1 MAISQQ
7 DRIPVFVAVARIFD
21 LVIAGV
27 YLEAWV
33 LTAMMTAPFTTG
45 EMSRR
50 IERDDRVH
58 IEYMPTQVVTGFI
71 SWTLHKISI
80 RGRIAARRA
89 VAGLLKYPTVW
100 VETRQLKTPSRN
112 LHSTHRRPRLHHPNV
127 QSPGWE
133 LH

>member
-1 MAISQQ
+1 MVISQQ
-7 DRIPVFVAVARIFD
+7 DRIPVFVAVARIFN

-58 IEYMPTQVVTGFI
+58 IEYVPTQVGDRVHQGEGD
-71 SWTLHKISI
+71 L
-80 RGRIAARRA
+80 GRVQGRWYQVCQFGKKGARVVR
-89 VAGLLKYPTVW
+89 VFC
-100 VETRQLKTPSRN
+100 
-112 LHSTHRRPRLHHPNV
+112 
-127 QSPGWE
+127 
-133 LH
+133 